1 MKFIYHEM
9 ANAENIELSG
19 DSFSHLKA
27 LRLSLGQRVDIR
39 NLKDG
44 YSYIYEIKSI
54 NRRSADLELVFKS
67 LISPIKHKFE
77 LAWAVV
83 DGSVIEKSLP
93 TLNELGVGRLNLVY
107 CEFSQRNFK
116 LNLERFERIL
126 ISSCEQCGRNSIMEI
141 AIFDS
146 VDELLG
152 YKKDIA
158 LVDFGGESLD
168 RFNGE
173 YMLFVGPEGGFSQSE
188 RDKISAKFA
197 INSPYILRSNSA
209 IIGVAS
215 KFLV

>member
-1 MKFIYHEM
+1 M
-9 ANAENIELSG
+9 
-19 DSFSHLKA
+19 
-27 LRLSLGQRVDIR
+27 
-39 NLKDG
+39 
-44 YSYIYEIKSI
+44 
-54 NRRSADLELVFKS
+54 
-67 LISPIKHKFE
+67 
-77 LAWAVV
+77 
-83 DGSVIEKSLP
+83 
-93 TLNELGVGRLNLVY
+93 
-107 CEFSQRNFK
+107 
-116 LNLERFERIL
+116 